1 MRTLFKI
8 FCVFLLMFVAGC
20 GSSSISK
27 TSPEQLAELEEL
39 VEDKKIVFEAEWAM
53 PLASNSLNQIGNA
66 GLLPP
71 GSTANQ
77 INLIGNNNYLKIDG
91 DSVSAYLPYY
101 GERQMGG
108 VYNQSNAGIKFEGV
122 PTDFEIAK
130 NDKKNTYSIKFD
142 VNDKSEAFQ
151 VNMTLFPNRTASVNI
166 NSNERFSIRYQGKA
180 KKAMQR

>member
-1 MRTLFKI
+1 MRTLFK
-8 FCVFLLMFVAGC
+8 FLFVLLLVSVVGC
-20 GSSSISK
+20 GTSSIPK
-27 TSPEQLAELEEL
+27 ASPEQLAELENL
-39 VEDKKIVFEAEWAM
+39 VENKKIFFEAEWAM
-53 PLASNSLNQIGNA
+53 PLTTNSLNQISNA

-77 INLIGNNNYLKIDG
+77 INLIGNNNFLKIDG

-122 PTDFEIAK
+122 PTDFEISK
-130 NDKKNTYSIKFD
+130 DDKKNTYSIKFD
-142 VNDKSEAFQ
+142 VNDRSEAFQ
-151 VNMTLFPNRTASVNI
+151 VNMTLFPNMTASVNI

-180 KKAMQR
+180 KKAMQQ